1 MSRHIPKTTK
11 FVQAFY
17 KPVEGGFDR
26 KEEENQETSRER
38 AARHRQERSE
48 ELTYTASDYQRWRQN
63 VERVTAERQ
72 LIAEQQERYKVA
84 QVLDGRAAIMNE
96 LLTDNEII
104 KRKDWHA
111 KPSKNNLDYDW
122 DYDSIVLHHAGN
134 SYQCSNHVADIQAEH
149 LKAFDDIGY
158 HYAINCNGV
167 IFEGRPLIFKGSHVD
182 KGNTKKIGIV
192 MIGDFSIRGEADLIF
207 DDISTW
213 KDHLDFDEEGEVP
226 VAMHN
231 SLISLIK
238 SMLIK
243 FPQIKYLG
251 GHREYAEILGQDRT
265 CPGQYGIEEVNKL
278 RDELSLSEPS

>member
-17 KPVEGGFDR
+17 KPVEGGFNK

-38 AARHRQERSE
+38 AARHRQERRE
-48 ELTYTASDYQRWRQN
+48 ELRYTASDYQRWRQN

-72 LIAEQQERYKVA
+72 LIAEQKERYKVA

-96 LLTDNEII
+96 LLTDNDII

-111 KPSKNNLDYDW
+111 KPSKNNLVYDW

-134 SYQCSNHVADIQAEH
+134 SYQCSNHVADIQSEH

-192 MIGDFSIRGEADLIF
+192 MIGDFSIRGESDFKLF
-207 DDISTW
+207 DPSSWVDQI
-213 KDHLDFDEEGEVP
+213 DFDQVDEVP
-226 VAMHN
+226 AAMHN

-238 SMLIK
+238 YILTIFSTIK
-243 FPQIKYLG
+243 SLG
-251 GHREYAEILGQDRT
+251 GHREYAKILGDDRS
-265 CPGQYGIEEVNKL
+265 CPGQYGIEEVNIL
-278 RDELSLSEPS
+278 RSQFSLSAPL